1 MSTPIFTT
9 SIGLSLQET
18 LEDVIDDDTDGV
30 EAKAEYNSYYEVEE
44 MDKAFID
51 YLETGGPGLASEMDE
66 GEEIPTATM
75 YEGFVTR
82 FIARKVGIRMIAS
95 EEAVA
100 DGQYTEVIN
109 AAKRN
114 KRAIWKTVDV
124 DAANTYNR
132 MFNTSYTG
140 GDDQP
145 LGSSSHTL
153 PGGGTFS
160 NQFTTAF
167 SPSRAA
173 VIVARGETAKWPGH
187 DGTREGYMLTAI
199 DYPIIQQSVWEGIT
213 DSAKVPESNNNEVNV
228 VKGMGLKHHPIRH
241 WTASDTN
248 YAFRTD
254 AADGGLFWY
263 WRDRPESRQWLENA
277 NQMLHYSQHYRAA
290 RGWKDAR
297 GHLCVNA

>member
-18 LEDVIDDDTDGV
+18 LEDIIDDDTDGV
-30 EAKAEYNSYYEVEE
+30 EAAADLNKYYEVEE

-51 YLETGGPGLASEMDE
+51 YLETGGPGLASEMEE
-66 GEEIPTATM
+66 GEEVPTGTI
-75 YEGFVTR
+75 YEGYVTR
-82 FIARKVGIRMIAS
+82 FIARKVGIRLIAT
-95 EEAVA
+95 EEAVD

-109 AAKRN
+109 AARRN
-114 KRAIWKTVDV
+114 KRAIWKTADI
-124 DAANTYNR
+124 DAANVYNR
-132 MFNTSYTG
+132 MFNTGYTG

-153 PGGGTFS
+153 PSGGTFS

-173 VIVARGETAKWPGH
+173 VIVARGQAAQLPGH
-187 DGTREGYMLTAI
+187 DGIREGYLLEAI
-199 DYPIIQQSVWEGIT
+199 DFPIVQQSVWEGIT
-213 DSAKVPESNNNEVNV
+213 QSQRVPESNNNEINV
-228 VKGMGLKHHPIRH
+228 VKGLNLELHPIRH

-248 YAFRTD
+248 YAFRTN
-254 AADGGLFWY
+254 APDGGLFWY
-263 WRDRPESRQWLENA
+263 WRARPESRQWMENS

-290 RGWKDAR
+290 RGWKDPR